1 MRYARMY
8 VAGTGRWLPPTVRVE
23 DAVRDGRCRSSDVWR
38 TGIESVCVSEDAS
51 GPEMAAR
58 AAREA
63 LARAGVDH
71 ADLVLH
77 ASTYHQGHD
86 MWAPASYVQ
95 RAALGEGGS
104 PGSGA
109 AGDIPHRSV
118 PGGSVL
124 PARGSGPR
132 GHAGSGTGPERV
144 GRTADGSGGRGTAE
158 HGPAFEVRQL
168 SNGGLAAL
176 ELAAGYLSAG
186 GGRSTALLT
195 TGDRFCP
202 PGFDRWVTD
211 PGTIYG
217 DGGTALVLSNRRG
230 FARLISLVT
239 ASDPGLEGMQRGRR
253 PFGAAPL
260 EHGTP
265 VDVDA
270 ARRGFV
276 ADHGLDAVLERI
288 DAGQEAAL
296 DRALSE
302 ADLKIEDVA
311 RFVLP
316 NLGLA
321 RMRAHFLHRFEIDP
335 ERTTWEW
342 GRRIGHLGAGDQFA
356 GLHHLVASGGLLPG
370 ERCVLVGVGAGFT
383 WSVAVVELLHRP
395 EGGRGR

>member
-23 DAVRDGRCRSSDVWR
+23 DAVRDGWCRSSDVWR
-38 TGIESVCVSEDAS
+38 TGIESVSVSEDAS

-58 AAREA
+58 AARAA
-63 LARAGVDH
+63 LAQAQVDR

-95 RAALGEGGS
+95 RAALG
-104 PGSGA
+104 GSGS
-109 AGDIPHRSV
+109 AG
-118 PGGSVL
+118 
-124 PARGSGPR
+124 
-132 GHAGSGTGPERV
+132 
-144 GRTADGSGGRGTAE
+144 

-202 PGFDRWVTD
+202 PGFDRWATD
-211 PGTIYG
+211 PGTVYG
-217 DGGTALVLSNRRG
+217 DGGTALVLSGRRG
-230 FARLISLVT
+230 FARLVSLVT

-316 NLGLA
+316 HLGLA
-321 RMRAHFLHRFEIDP
+321 RMRAHFLNRFEIDP